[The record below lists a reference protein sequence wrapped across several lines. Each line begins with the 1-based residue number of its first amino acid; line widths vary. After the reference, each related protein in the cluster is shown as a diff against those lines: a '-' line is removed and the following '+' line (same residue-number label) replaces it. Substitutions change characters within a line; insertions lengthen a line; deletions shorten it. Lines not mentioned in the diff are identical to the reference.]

1 MKEPG
6 RERRGGP
13 SERGRRSLFKV
24 WVWDGRRLEWGV
36 GVPLGESAAKQ
47 QEQEEPSGYRNLG
60 KAEWRFQ

>member
-1 MKEPG
+1 M
-6 RERRGGP
+6 
-13 SERGRRSLFKV
+13 